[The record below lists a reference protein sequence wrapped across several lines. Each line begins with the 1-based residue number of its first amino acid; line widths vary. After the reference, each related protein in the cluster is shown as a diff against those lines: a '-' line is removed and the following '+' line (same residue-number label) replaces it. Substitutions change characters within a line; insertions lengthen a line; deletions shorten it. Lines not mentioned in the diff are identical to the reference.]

1 MPASSAPPTAAS
13 ISRYLL
19 GCGISLWL
27 LMLVLQP
34 EVGFQAPVGWMA
46 VFWALQIG
54 IGLAVL
60 QGVLLALTRAFGA
73 GRYPIW
79 LLVLASGVLG
89 AVVLAPFYWLI
100 GEGLMQQG
108 LGFAEIDDDDAAGPP
123 VPVSAAMTLVHEFV
137 DIVGPVTAAWGL
149 ISLPR
154 LNGLVPPLLEPQAA
168 ASVADTTPP
177 SATMAPAVDPPVTAR
192 ATAPAPAVPL
202 AEWRQRLP
210 PELGQDVI
218 TVASELQ
225 YLRVWTR
232 RGCALVLGAL
242 QEVEDGEGTSGLR
255 VHRSWWVHAGH
266 VLRVR
271 STPAGAVCEMSDGRS
286 VPVSRRRKAE
296 VVARFGDGARYQ
308 MPGLSDGPALPVADP
323 QPSDQKLRRT
333 PT

>member
-1 MPASSAPPTAAS
+1 MPAPSEPLTATS

-19 GCGISLWL
+19 SCGTALWL

-34 EVGFQAPVGWMA
+34 EVGFRAPVAWMA

-73 GRYPIW
+73 GRCPIW

-100 GEGLMQQG
+100 GEGLMQHG
-108 LGFAEIDDDDAAGPP
+108 LGFAEIGDDDADGPP
-123 VPVSAAMTLVHEFV
+123 VPATAAMALAHEFL
-137 DIVGPVTAAWGL
+137 DIVGPVTAAWVL

-154 LNGLVPPLLEPQAA
+154 LNGLVPPLLDDRAA
-168 ASVADTTPP
+168 E
-177 SATMAPAVDPPVTAR
+177 SAGD
-192 ATAPAPAVPL
+192 TAPADVAGAPRADAAATTAPPLPAPTAPV
-202 AEWRQRLP
+202 AEWRKRLP

-218 TVASELQ
+218 AVASELQ

-242 QEVEDGEGTSGLR
+242 QEVDDGEGTAGLR

-308 MPGLSDGPALPVADP
+308 VPGPTDDPAPPGPDPRPV
-323 QPSDQKLRRT
+323 DQKLRRT